1 MINLWQEIK
10 KKLTRIQDLASL
22 GLSTIIAQV
31 ILAIFWIYLASF
43 LGDVKYGEVTYFI
56 SIANIAS
63 VIAFLGAGNV
73 ILVHTAKKETRLQG
87 PIILVAVIS
96 GLITSFVLFLIIQK
110 IEISIFVIGFVLFG
124 LAINE
129 LLGIKHY
136 KKYAKYLISQR
147 ILNVVLSLGF
157 YFLIG
162 IDGIILGFALSFF
175 PYSIRLVPI
184 LKKSKFEFSLL
195 KPKIGFMS
203 NSYILDM
210 TRTFSFYIDKL
221 MIFPLF
227 GFAVL
232 GNYQLGIQFLTIL
245 SILPNIVFQYILPHD
260 AGGQS
265 TFKLKIIT
273 ILVSF
278 VLAIVSILLI
288 PYALPM
294 IFPDFTQSI
303 MIIQI
308 LIIVII
314 PRTISM
320 MYMSKFLGS
329 EKSKIIVFGSIIYII
344 TQILGIMIL
353 GKIYSIEGVAWA
365 LVIAAV
371 FEAVFLI
378 IISKLGYK

>member
-10 KKLTRIQDLASL
+10 KKITRIQDLVSL
-22 GLSTIIAQV
+22 GSSTIIAQV
-31 ILAIFWIYLASF
+31 ILASFWIYLASL
-43 LGDVKYGEVTYFI
+43 LGDVKYGEVNYFI

-73 ILVHTAKKETRLQG
+73 ILVYTAKKETQLQG
-87 PIILVAVIS
+87 PIILLTIIS
-96 GLITSFVLFLIIQK
+96 GLITSLVLFLIIQK

-147 ILNVVLSLGF
+147 ILNVILSLGF

-162 IDGIILGFALSFF
+162 IDGIILGLALSFF
-175 PYSIRLVPI
+175 PYIIRLVPI

-203 NSYILDM
+203 NSYIIDL

-221 MIFPLF
+221 IIFPLF

-260 AGGQS
+260 TGGQS
-265 TFKLKIIT
+265 TSKLKLAT

-278 VLAIVSILLI
+278 ALAVVSILLI
-288 PYALPM
+288 PYALPI
-294 IFPDFTQSI
+294 IFPNFTQSI
-303 MIIQI
+303 VLIQI
-308 LIIVII
+308 LSIAII
-314 PRTISM
+314 PKTISM

-329 EKSKIIVFGSIIYII
+329 EKNKIIVFGSAIYIV

-353 GKIYSIEGVAWA
+353 GEIYLIEGVAWA

-371 FEAVFLI
+371 FEAIFLI
-378 IISKLGYK
+378 IINKLIYK

>member
-96 GLITSFVLFLIIQK
+96 GLITSFVLFLILQK

-124 LAINE
+124 LATNE
-129 LLGIKHY
+129 LLGIKYY

-288 PYALPM
+288 PYALPI

-308 LIIVII
+308 LSIVII

-320 MYMSKFLGS
+320 MYMSKFLAS
-329 EKSKIIVFGSIIYII
+329 EKSKIIVFGSAIYII

>member
-96 GLITSFVLFLIIQK
+96 GLITSFVLFLILQK

-124 LAINE
+124 LATNE
-129 LLGIKHY
+129 LLGIKYY

>member
-1 MINLWQEIK
+1 MTNLWQEIK
-10 KKLTRIQDLASL
+10 NKFTRIQDLASL
-22 GLSTIIAQV
+22 GSSTIIAQA
-31 ILAIFWIYLASF
+31 ILAIFWIYLASL

-73 ILVHTAKKETRLQG
+73 ILVYTAKKETQLQG
-87 PIILVAVIS
+87 PIISVTITS
-96 GLITSFVLFLIIQK
+96 GLITSLVLFLILQK

-124 LAINE
+124 LATNE

-147 ILNVVLSLGF
+147 ILNVVLSLGL

-162 IDGIILGFALSFF
+162 TNGIILGFALSFF
-175 PYSIRLVPI
+175 PHIIRLVPI

-203 NSYILDM
+203 NSYILDL

-221 MIFPLF
+221 IIFPLF

-232 GNYQLGIQFLTIL
+232 GNYQLGIQFLTVL

-265 TFKLKIIT
+265 TFKLKLIT

-278 VLAIVSILLI
+278 ALSIVSVLLI
-288 PYALPM
+288 PYALPI

-303 MIIQI
+303 VIIQI
-308 LIIVII
+308 LSIAII

-320 MYMSKFLGS
+320 MYMSKFLAS
-329 EKSKIIVFGSIIYII
+329 EKSKIIVFGSAIYIV
-344 TQILGIMIL
+344 TQILGITIL
-353 GKIYSIEGVAWA
+353 GKIYLIEGVAWA